1 VANCVKCG
9 ASNLGMGRTDLV
21 IVDETWYCNKC
32 LKSTLGD
39 VSCSK
44 CGNQPFRS
52 GEHFKTIGGALICTE
67 CMEKQ
72 GLMKKYDYVMSSVM
86 TRPRAAQTT
95 QAPRSLDAL
104 GSMKD
109 LLQENLEPGEEVE
122 VAVLGNTG
130 EALACSS
137 KHLFILK
144 AGMASG
150 SLTGRE
156 CIKYRWS
163 QITGAEIKAGA
174 LYGLI
179 EIKGAGLPSHDPKNI
194 SQVKQA
200 ENAVTFLVAKKGEFE
215 AALQTINRYV

>member
-1 VANCVKCG
+1 
-9 ASNLGMGRTDLV
+9 MGRTDLV

-150 SLTGRE
+150 SLTGRK

>member
-1 VANCVKCG
+1 MANCVKCG

-150 SLTGRE
+150 SLTGRK

>member
-150 SLTGRE
+150 SLTGRK

>member
-1 VANCVKCG
+1 LANCVKCG

-21 IVDETWYCNKC
+21 IVDETWYCSRC
-32 LKSTLGD
+32 LKSTLGT

-52 GEHFKTIGGALICTE
+52 GEHFKTINGEVLCTD

-72 GLMKKYDYVMSSVM
+72 GIMKKYDYVMSSVM
-86 TRPRAAQTT
+86 SRPRAARTT
-95 QAPRSLDAL
+95 QAPRGLAAL
-104 GSMKD
+104 GTMKD
-109 LLQENLEPGEEVE
+109 LLEQNLEPGEEVE

-150 SLTGRE
+150 SLTGRK
-156 CIKYRWS
+156 CIKYRWN

-179 EIKGAGLPSHDPKNI
+179 EIQGNGLPSHDARNI

-200 ENAVTFLVAKKGEFE
+200 ENAVTFLIAKQGEFE
-215 AALQTINRYV
+215 DALSTIKQYI